1 MKLLDSARLK
11 DITGKAR
18 KSAQVRWFRDH
29 LGVEVPHDRRGPI
42 LTEEAYQKLLEKR
55 LGLLPFENPEQSRP
69 SVKLMRKKAA

>member
-11 DITGKAR
+11 NITGKSR
-18 KSAQVRWFRDH
+18 KSAQVRWFKNY

-55 LGLLPFENPEQSRP
+55 LGLLTFENPEQNRP
-69 SVKLMRKKAA
+69 AVKLMRKKAA

>member
-1 MKLLDSARLK
+1 MKLLDAIRLK
-11 DITGKAR
+11 DITGKSR
-18 KSAQVRWFRDH
+18 KSAQVRWFKDY

-55 LGLLPFENPEQSRP
+55 LGLLFEDPGQNRP